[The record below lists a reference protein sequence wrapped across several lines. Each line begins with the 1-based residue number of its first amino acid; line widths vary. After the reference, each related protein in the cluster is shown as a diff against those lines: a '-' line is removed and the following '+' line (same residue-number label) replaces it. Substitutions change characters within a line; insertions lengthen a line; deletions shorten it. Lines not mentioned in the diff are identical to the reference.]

1 MMDILSPEDKKAI
14 EKAMKDCDLLRAELA
29 RAKRAGID
37 VTDLEAK
44 LREAELALKN
54 IAKVYLTK

>member
-1 MMDILSPEDKKAI
+1 MMEILSAEDKKAI

-37 VTDLEAK
+37 VTELENK

-54 IAKVYLTK
+54 IAKVYLSK